1 MAAEAAG
8 LGQLESPIWA
18 AMLIWSNLGVG
29 RILQSR
35 QTAYW
40 DATIQPLLERYYRSK
55 CLPSIPGP
63 QDIIRMLVREVWTPE
78 VTEKFGQFQE
88 YPSLATEKFALH
100 GFSEEWAKNYW
111 AAHWELPA
119 TTEAFEMY
127 HRKQISLEE
136 LKVLLRA
143 KDIMPFWRD
152 KLINIAYRL
161 IPRIDLRRGWEA
173 GLISDE
179 ELPLRYEALGYSPE
193 DALTEAGLQKR
204 FALTGEIGDLERMT
218 KTRFKAGF
226 ITRDQAAEE
235 LRALKFSEE
244 RIQMRLSYYDLEASY
259 EYSKELLDI
268 IEDDYVKGKLTDEE
282 FEHAVRQIVVR
293 SEVVNIILMR
303 AKQKRYKKAPTVLSI
318 KLGD

>member
-1 MAAEAAG
+1 
-8 LGQLESPIWA
+8 
-18 AMLIWSNLGVG
+18 
-29 RILQSR
+29 
-35 QTAYW
+35 
-40 DATIQPLLERYYRSK
+40 
-55 CLPSIPGP
+55 
-63 QDIIRMLVREVWTPE
+63 
-78 VTEKFGQFQE
+78 
-88 YPSLATEKFALH
+88 
-100 GFSEEWAKNYW
+100 
-111 AAHWELPA
+111 
-119 TTEAFEMY
+119 MY

-136 LKVLLRA
+136 LKILLRA

-193 DALTEAGLQKR
+193 DAVTEAGLQKR

-235 LRALKFSEE
+235 LRALKFAED